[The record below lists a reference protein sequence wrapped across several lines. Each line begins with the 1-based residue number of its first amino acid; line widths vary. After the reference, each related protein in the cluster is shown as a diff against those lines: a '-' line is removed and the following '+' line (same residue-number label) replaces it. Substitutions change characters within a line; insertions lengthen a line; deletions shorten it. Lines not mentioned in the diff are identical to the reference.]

1 MSQKMP
7 RPRGRPRSF
16 DEREALQKAIRVFW
30 AKGYD
35 AVTIDDLVAGM
46 GVVRPS
52 LYAIFGDKATLFM
65 RCLEAYAEHL
75 GAGASKALLGPPR
88 VGDGI
93 RDLLSHLVESATT
106 DDSPCGCL
114 LACVAPA
121 VDDPTVRGFLA
132 RANAKAVA
140 LVEQRLRR
148 GVDAGE
154 LPRDFPTAMRARQVT
169 DLSRGLLIR
178 ARFGV
183 SRAELL
189 RDAKDAAALVL
200 EPKGAQPRGKRTP
213 RTPGARRYETKSRS

>member
-1 MSQKMP
+1 MSKELA

-16 DEREALQKAIRVFW
+16 DEREALEKAVRVFW

-88 VGDGI
+88 VSDGI
-93 RDLLSHLVESATT
+93 RDLLSHLVERATT
-106 DDSPCGCL
+106 DDSPRGCL

-121 VDDPTVRGFLA
+121 VDDPKVRDFLA
-132 RANAKAVA
+132 RANAQAVA
-140 LVEQRLRR
+140 LVEQRLRSA
-148 GVDAGE
+148 VDAGE
-154 LPRDFPTAMRARQVT
+154 LPHDFPVAVRARHVFG
-169 DLSRGLLIR
+169 LSTGMVNR
-178 ARFGV
+178 ARLGA
-183 SRAELL
+183 SRAQLL
-189 RDAKDAAALVL
+189 KDAEDAAALVL
-200 EPKGAQPRGKRTP
+200 DASRTP
-213 RTPGARRYETKSRS
+213 RRSRQTGRRK

>member
-88 VGDGI
+88 VSDGI
-93 RDLLSHLVESATT
+93 RDLLSHLVERATT
-106 DDSPCGCL
+106 DDSPRGCL

-121 VDDPTVRGFLA
+121 VDDPKVRDFLA
-132 RANAKAVA
+132 RANAQAVA
-140 LVEQRLRR
+140 LVEQRLRSA
-148 GVDAGE
+148 VDAGE
-154 LPRDFPTAMRARQVT
+154 LPHDFPVAVRARHVF
-169 DLSRGLLIR
+169 DLSTGMVNR
-178 ARFGV
+178 ARLGA
-183 SRAELL
+183 SRAQLL
-189 RDAKDAAALVL
+189 KDAEDAAALVL
-200 EPKGAQPRGKRTP
+200 DASRAPRRSRQTG
-213 RTPGARRYETKSRS
+213 RRK

>member
-1 MSQKMP
+1 MSKELA
-7 RPRGRPRSF
+7 RPRGRPRGF
-16 DEREALQKAIRVFW
+16 DEREALEKAVRVFW
-30 AKGYD
+30 TKGYD

-121 VDDPTVRGFLA
+121 GDDAQG
-132 RANAKAVA
+132 
-140 LVEQRLRR
+140 
-148 GVDAGE
+148 
-154 LPRDFPTAMRARQVT
+154 
-169 DLSRGLLIR
+169 RGLL
-178 ARFGV
+178 APV
-183 SRAELL
+183 
-189 RDAKDAAALVL
+189 
-200 EPKGAQPRGKRTP
+200 
-213 RTPGARRYETKSRS
+213 